1 MSVLQQ
7 IKQSKLSKRGQT
19 TITGV
24 FEGTPQNVTVVERG
38 VEVPVTSR
46 AIPVNENPIDI
57 TTNSVAQPTYL
68 NFLRSSP
75 IR

>member
-46 AIPVNENPIDI
+46 AVPVNENPIDI